1 MELRVLRYYLAVA
14 REESISRAAESLHIT
29 QPTLSRQLMD
39 LEAELGTQ
47 LLIRSRRDKS
57 IRLTEDGILL
67 RSRAEEILTLA
78 DKTAAEFTASGN
90 SVSGEIAIGA
100 GETDAVRLLAE
111 AAHRIRE
118 QHPGIRFHLFSGN
131 AEAVTDRLDKG
142 LIDFGVLVGSVD
154 MAKYNSLSLPV
165 LDTWGV
171 LMRTDSE
178 LASHDRITPEM
189 LRDKPLIMS
198 QQSLEHNEFSG
209 WIGLE
214 AEKLNVVSTYNLIYN
229 ATLFVEAGI
238 GYAVTIEKLVNTQGR
253 KLVFRALSPKME
265 SRLSLVWKKY
275 HVFSPAAELFLQGL
289 REAVL

>member
-29 QPTLSRQLMD
+29 QPTLSRQLME

-47 LLIRSRRDKS
+47 LFIRSRRDRS
-57 IRLTEDGILL
+57 IRLTEDGVLL
-67 RSRAEEILTLA
+67 RSRAEEILALA
-78 DKTAAEFTASGN
+78 DKTAAEFSASEG

-111 AAHRIRE
+111 AAERIHK

-154 MAKYNSLSLPV
+154 MARYNSLSLPV

-171 LMRTDSE
+171 LMRADSG
-178 LASHDRITPEM
+178 LASRDRITPEL
-189 LRDKPLIMS
+189 LRSKPLILS

-214 AEKLNVVSTYNLIYN
+214 ADKLNVVAAYNLIYN
-229 ATLFVEAGI
+229 ATLFVEAGL
-238 GYAVTIEKLVNTQGR
+238 GYAVTIDKLVNTRGTA
-253 KLVFRALSPKME
+253 LAFRPHSPKME
-265 SRLSLVWKKY
+265 SRLNLVWKKY
-275 HVFSPAAELFLQGL
+275 HVFSPAAELFLKAL

>member
-47 LLIRSRRDKS
+47 LFIRSRRDKS

-78 DKTAAEFTASGN
+78 DKTMAEFSASGD

-100 GETDAVRLLAE
+100 GETDAIRLLAE
-111 AAHRIRE
+111 AARRIRE

-131 AEAVTDRLDKG
+131 AEAVTARLDKG

-165 LDTWGV
+165 QDTWGV
-171 LMRTDSE
+171 LMRADSE
-178 LASHDRITPEM
+178 LASHDRLTPA
-189 LRDKPLIMS
+189 LIRDKPLILS

-229 ATLFVEAGI
+229 ATLFVETGI
-238 GYAVTIEKLVNTQGR
+238 GYAVTIDKLVNTQGSE
-253 KLVFRALSPKME
+253 LVFRPLSPRME

-275 HVFSPAAELFLQGL
+275 HVFSPAAELFLKGL
-289 REAVL
+289 RETV

>member
-39 LEAELGTQ
+39 LEAELGMQ
-47 LLIRSRRDKS
+47 LFLRGRRDKS
-57 IRLTEDGILL
+57 IRLTEDGIRL

-78 DKTAAEFTASGN
+78 DKTAAEF
-90 SVSGEIAIGA
+90 SVSEDFVTGEIAIGA

-111 AAHRIRE
+111 AAQRIHD

-154 MAKYNSLSLPV
+154 MAKYNSLSLPAQ
-165 LDTWGV
+165 DTWGV

-178 LASHDRITPEM
+178 LAPHERITPEL
-189 LRDKPLIMS
+189 LRDKPLILS
-198 QQSLEHNEFSG
+198 QQSLSHNEFSG

-214 AEKLNVVSTYNLIYN
+214 AEKLDVVATYNLIYN
-229 ATLFVEAGI
+229 ATLFVEAGM
-238 GYAVTIEKLVNTQGR
+238 GYAVTIDKLVNTQGGQ
-253 KLVFRALSPKME
+253 LVFRPLSPKME

-275 HVFSPAAELFLQGL
+275 HVFSPAAELFLRGL

>member
-1 MELRVLRYYLAVA
+1 MELRVLRYFLAVA

-47 LLIRSRRDKS
+47 LFIRSRRDKS
-57 IRLTEDGILL
+57 IRLTEDGIRL

-78 DKTAAEFTASGN
+78 DKTAAEFSASED

-111 AAHRIRE
+111 TAERIHE

-131 AEAVTDRLDKG
+131 AETVTDRLDKG

-154 MAKYNSLSLPV
+154 MAKYNSLSLPAQ
-165 LDTWGV
+165 DTWGV

-178 LASHDRITPEM
+178 LAPHDRITPEL
-189 LRDKPLIMS
+189 LRDKPLLLS
-198 QQSLEHNEFSG
+198 QQSLAHNEFSG
-209 WIGLE
+209 WLGLE
-214 AEKLNVVSTYNLIYN
+214 AEQLDVVATYNLIYN
-229 ATLFVEAGI
+229 ATLFVEAGM
-238 GYAVTIEKLVNTQGR
+238 GYAVTIDKLVNTQGR
-253 KLVFRALSPKME
+253 ELVFRPLSPKME

-275 HVFSPAAELFLQGL
+275 HVFAPAAELFLRGL